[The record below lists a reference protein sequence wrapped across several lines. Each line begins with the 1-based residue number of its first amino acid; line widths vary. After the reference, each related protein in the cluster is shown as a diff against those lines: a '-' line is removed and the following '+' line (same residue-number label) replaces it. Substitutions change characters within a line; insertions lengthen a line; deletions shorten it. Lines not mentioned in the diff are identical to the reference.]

1 MTSVVPELP
10 LAMRT
15 DFNVFLEKAHSVLN
29 PDAPFLSNWH
39 IERLAWDCRR
49 FADGLT
55 KRLIICMPPRHL
67 KSTIGSVALPAW
79 ILGRNPAA
87 KIICASYGEDL
98 AKDFSDQTRRLI
110 NSESYARA
118 FPHVKLE
125 KSTDMHLRTLQG
137 GERYATTVGGAI
149 TGKGADFIIVDD
161 PTKYQDVGSEARRDD
176 VANWTFNLP
185 TRLNYPNSGGI
196 LVIAQRLHE
205 DDVIG
210 RIIDKGGWE
219 PVILPLI
226 AMQDEQHEIGSNR
239 IYARK
244 AGELLHPARIDRERA
259 NQLLLEIGKDAFDA
273 QYQQRP
279 LPANSGSFDLG
290 MFKRFT
296 VPPEAFEHI
305 FFSVDVASIANGGDY
320 SVCTIWGYVEQRFYL
335 LDLWRKQVS
344 FPELR
349 KTLLGLDKKWAPSLI
364 IVEAVGSGQA
374 LYQDLY
380 QTLGSYVTRCRPVG
394 SKVHRFETV
403 IPLINN
409 GQVLIPTSSPWL
421 ETLIKELQAFPQGKH
436 DDQVD
441 SISQMLFDWRR
452 AIQLTRHRCNPRARR
467 QIPTNYKNVA
477 TLKVKLSNIQPRTRS
492 SIIRALDYRH
502 VL

>member
-1 MTSVVPELP
+1 VSVFNDRGQGEAKVSSIVPSLA
-10 LAMRT
+10 LAMRA
-15 DFNVFLEKAHSVLN
+15 DLNVFFEKAHSVLN

-39 IERLAWDCRR
+39 LERLAWDCRR

-55 KRLIICMPPRHL
+55 KRLIICMPPRHM

-79 ILGRNPAA
+79 ILGRDPAA
-87 KIICASYGEDL
+87 KIICVSYGEDL
-98 AKDFSDQTRRLI
+98 AKGFSDQTRRLM
-110 NSESYARA
+110 NSESYAQA
-118 FPHVKLE
+118 FPNVQLE
-125 KSTDMHLRTLQG
+125 KSTDMHLRTVQG
-137 GERYATTVGGAI
+137 GERYATTVGGVL

-161 PTKYQDVGSEARRDD
+161 PMKYQDAHSQARRDE
-176 VANWTFNLP
+176 VAKWQFHLP

-210 RIIDKGGWE
+210 RLIDKGGWE

-226 AMQDEQHEIGSNR
+226 AMQDERHEIGPNR
-239 IYARK
+239 TYQRK
-244 AGELLHPARIDRERA
+244 AGEVLHPARIDEECA
-259 NQLLLEIGKDAFDA
+259 KQLRRDIGQADFNA
-273 QYQQRP
+273 QYQQSP
-279 LPANSGSFDLG
+279 LPANSGFLDLG

-296 VPPEAFEHI
+296 VPPKEFEHI

-320 SVCTIWGYVEQRFYL
+320 SVCTIWGYVEQCFYL
-335 LDLWRKQVS
+335 LDVWRKQVS

-349 KTLLGLDKKWAPSLI
+349 KTLLDLDKKWAPSLI

-374 LYQDLY
+374 LYQDLS
-380 QTLGSYVTRCRPVG
+380 QTLGNYISRCHPRG

-409 GQVLIPTSSPWL
+409 GQVWIPSSAPWL
-421 ETLIKELQAFPQGKH
+421 DTLIKELQAFPQGEH

-441 SISQMLFDWRR
+441 SISQMLFYWKR
-452 AIQLTRHRCNPRARR
+452 AVQLTRNRCNPHARR
-467 QIPTNYKNVA
+467 KIPTNYKAVA
-477 TLKVKLSNIQPRTRS
+477 TLKVKVINIQAP
-492 SIIRALDYRH
+492 
-502 VL
+502 